1 MFAWMYV
8 CAPCVTLSPG
18 VGIRS
23 PATIVTDGC
32 EPLCGWYVLNSGP
45 LKEQQM
51 LLTAEPSLQPHIGNF
66 LKDVISLYVPG
77 KP

>member
-1 MFAWMYV
+1 
-8 CAPCVTLSPG
+8 
-18 VGIRS
+18 
-23 PATIVTDGC
+23 
-32 EPLCGWYVLNSGP
+32 LCGWYVLNSGP